1 MAMAADRS
9 PPHLCA
15 VNARKGCGIQKKPSN
30 AVAEEAAKHPER
42 SVEVFASDE
51 HQFGLKPG
59 TRQVWAPIGER
70 PLAQVIIIS
79 TGSMSPP
86 SCRPRAASRGLS
98 LYSHT
103 LYHAL
108 YLYLR

>member
-1 MAMAADRS
+1 MAADRS
-9 PPHLCA
+9 SPHLCA
-15 VNARKGCGIQKKPSN
+15 VNARKGCGVQKKPSN
-30 AVAEEAAKHPER
+30 AVAEETAKHPER
-42 SVEVFASDE
+42 SVEVSASDD
-51 HQFGLKPG
+51 HRLGLKPA

-70 PLAQVIIIS
+70 PLAQVIIVS

-86 SCRPRAASRGLS
+86 SCRPQAASRGLS

-108 YLYLR
+108 YLYIS